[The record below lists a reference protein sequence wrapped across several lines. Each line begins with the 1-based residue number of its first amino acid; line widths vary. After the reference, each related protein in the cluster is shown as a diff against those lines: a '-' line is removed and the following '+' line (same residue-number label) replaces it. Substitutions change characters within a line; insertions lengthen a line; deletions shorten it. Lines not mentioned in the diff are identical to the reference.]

1 MQLAACCAAQGEGMR
16 HIPVV
21 VALVLVVIGF
31 LPGRQPVSGPVA
43 AALSSAPSSD
53 RAKVSAIYRALADVT
68 ERDGGEQIAT
78 MSIWRDV
85 HRSALRLAAGD
96 VKGKYAGLAEAVEKV
111 LGEHVSLDDV
121 AMSKEQVGKVVAG
134 CREVERQAQ

>member
-1 MQLAACCAAQGEGMR
+1 MK
-16 HIPVV
+16 HIPVAI
-21 VALVLVVIGF
+21 ALVLVIIGF
-31 LPGRQPVSGPVA
+31 LPGRQPATGPVA
-43 AALSSAPSSD
+43 SALSSAPSSD

-68 ERDGGEQIAT
+68 ERDAGEQIAT

-96 VKGKYAGLAEAVEKV
+96 IKGKYAGLAEAVEKV
-111 LGEHVSLDDV
+111 LAEHVSLDDV

-134 CREVERQAQ
+134 CREVERQSK

>member
-1 MQLAACCAAQGEGMR
+1 MR
-16 HIPVV
+16 HIPVF
-21 VALVLVVIGF
+21 VALILVVIGF

-96 VKGKYAGLAEAVEKV
+96 IKGKYHGLAEAVEKV
-111 LGEHVSLDDV
+111 LAEHVSLDDV
-121 AMSKEQVGKVVAG
+121 AMSKDQVGKVVNG
-134 CREVERQAQ
+134 CRAVERQAK